1 MDKSQLVGGII
12 CLTLAVFLGILSV
25 VLPPDKMMFMVGDE
39 NIPYLPAILLGVI
52 GVVLLAT
59 AGGRGGAKEKT
70 TAAQDTELSSAQVLN
85 KRLEAIGWGLFLI
98 MVGGFSLVPHDV
110 VHPGAWSIG
119 IGLIMLG
126 LNVTRYFYGI
136 KMSGF
141 TTFVGLLSLIGGTA
155 QLLGFDA
162 LEGALFFIILGIYV
176 ILKPWFDERQLF
188 GKVT

>member
-1 MDKSQLVGGII
+1 MDRSQLVGGIV
-12 CLTLAVFLGILSV
+12 CLVLAVFLGVLSV
-25 VLPPDKMMFMVGDE
+25 VLPPDKMMFMVADE
-39 NIPYLPAILLGVI
+39 NIPYLPALLLGVI
-52 GVVLLAT
+52 GIILLAT
-59 AGGRGGAKEKT
+59 AGTKRSKERL
-70 TAAQDTELSSAQVLN
+70 AAAEPGEMSPAQALN

-110 VHPGAWSIG
+110 VHPGYWSIG

-126 LNVTRYFYGI
+126 LNITRYFYGI

-141 TTFVGLLSLIGGTA
+141 TTFVGVLSLIGGTA

-176 ILKPWFDERQLF
+176 ILKPWFEERQLF
-188 GKVT
+188 GKIT